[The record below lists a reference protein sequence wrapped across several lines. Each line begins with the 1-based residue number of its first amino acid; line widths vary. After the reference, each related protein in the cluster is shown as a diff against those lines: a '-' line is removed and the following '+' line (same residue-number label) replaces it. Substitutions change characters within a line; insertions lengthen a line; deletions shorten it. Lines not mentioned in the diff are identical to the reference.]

1 MQQISSFL
9 TKIRFY
15 AENTPNIINEITII
29 LCKESVNIIDMK
41 LKNMPVPLNASLIDE
56 YMGPILNAAKS
67 GDLSLI
73 KNIA

>member
-1 MQQISSFL
+1 MYIPL
-9 TKIRFY
+9 TAAK
-15 AENTPNIINEITII
+15 NPQ
-29 LCKESVNIIDMK
+29 LDMK

-56 YMGPILNAAKS
+56 YMGPILNAAKT